1 MKKHLLIVTSLIL
14 GGAFAQ
20 DLPKDPEPGKCYVRC
35 VTPDVYKNEEV
46 KVMVKPEYKTI
57 KTYPAEYKTVE
68 ESVLVKEAF
77 TKLEIVPATFEY
89 ETKSYVAKEKSN
101 ALKAHKPTFK
111 SDSEVIETLAAISKW
126 EKGEK
131 IPDCTSADPNDCRI
145 WCYKP
150 YPAEFEEVPTSVLD
164 NAAHTT
170 STPVEEVPGS
180 YKVKVVKTP
189 VTTKETTIPA
199 EYKTIKKTVLV
210 KDAWTEESV
219 HEAIYETVTKEV
231 LVTKGGLTSWEE
243 VDCKLTEYN
252 LLPINYDLNSAVLLP
267 QSKKIIDKLLY
278 PVLASNTKVSVEIA
292 SHTDSRGDNES
303 NQSLSERRAKSVV
316 DYLVDRGINPSRLV
330 SNGYGE
336 TQLKNRCE
344 NGVSCTEREHRANRR
359 TEFRI
364 ISK

>member
-1 MKKHLLIVTSLIL
+1 MKKHLFIISALVFGSL
-14 GGAFAQ
+14 FAQ
-20 DLPKDPEPGKCYVRC
+20 DLPKNPEPGKCYVRC

-46 KVMVKPEYKTI
+46 KVLVKPEYKTI
-57 KTYPAEYKTVE
+57 ITHPAEYKTVQE
-68 ESVLVKEAF
+68 KVLVKEAYS
-77 TKLEIVPATFEY
+77 KLEIVPATFEY
-89 ETKSYVAKEKSN
+89 DTKSYVAKEKSN
-101 ALKAHKPTFK
+101 SLKAHKATFNP
-111 SDSEVIETLAAISKW
+111 DAEVIETLAATSRW
-126 EKGEK
+126 EQGDKL
-131 IPDCTSADPNDCRI
+131 PDCTSADPNDCRI

-150 YPAEFEEVPTSVLD
+150 YPAKYEEVPTQVLEKD
-164 NAAHTT
+164 AHAT
-170 STPVEEVPGS
+170 STPNPEVPSS

-189 VTTKETTIPA
+189 ATTKETTVDA
-199 EYKTIKKTVLV
+199 EYATINKTVLV
-210 KDAWTEESV
+210 KDAWTEEKSN
-219 HEAIYETVTKEV
+219 EAIYETVSKEV

-267 QSKKIIDKLLY
+267 KSKKIIDKLLY
-278 PVLASNTKVSVEIA
+278 PVLASNPKVSVEIA

-316 DYLVDRGINPSRLV
+316 DYLVKRGINPSRLV
-330 SNGYGE
+330 ANGYGE
-336 TQLKNRCE
+336 TQLKNRCG

>member
-1 MKKHLLIVTSLIL
+1 MKKHLLIISAFAFGSL
-14 GGAFAQ
+14 FAQ
-20 DLPKDPEPGKCYVRC
+20 DLPKNPEPGKCYVRC

-46 KVMVKPEYKTI
+46 KVLVKPEYKTI
-57 KTYPAEYKTVE
+57 VTHPAEYRTVE
-68 ESVLVKEAF
+68 EKVLVREAYS
-77 TKLEIVPATFEY
+77 KLEIVPATFDY

-101 ALKAHKPTFK
+101 TLKAHKATFK
-111 SDSEVIETLAAISKW
+111 PDSEVIEILAATSKW
-126 EKGEK
+126 EQGEK
-131 IPDCTSADPNDCRI
+131 IPDCASADPNDCRI

-150 YPAEFEEVPTSVLD
+150 YPAKFEEVPTKVLEKD
-164 NAAHTT
+164 AHTT
-170 STPVEEVPGS
+170 STPISEVPSS

-189 VTTKETTIPA
+189 ATTKEITVPA
-199 EYKTIKKTVLV
+199 DYKVIKKTVLV
-210 KDAWTEESV
+210 KDAWSEEKV
-219 HEAIYETVTKEV
+219 NEAIYETVVKEV
-231 LVTKGGLTSWEE
+231 MVTKGGLTSWEE

-278 PVLASNTKVSVEIA
+278 PVLASNPKVSVEIA
-292 SHTDSRGDNES
+292 SHTDSRGDNAS

-316 DYLVDRGINPSRLV
+316 DYLVNRGINPSRLV
-330 SNGYGE
+330 ANGYGE
-336 TQLKNRCE
+336 TQLKNRCG